1 MYCLIINIQCPLNR
15 ELLLLTVT
23 SVFYDQVIP
32 RVLASGLS
40 GGRVRQSTMQ
50 RRHKRKYYIFNYTL
64 DALYN
69 SAELKTCL
77 SCLRALC
84 VCGLM
89 WWNLHH
95 TNSERLVYGLDQYCH
110 HRKAPIHQTLYH
122 QFKKLAS
129 MLAPCY

>member
-1 MYCLIINIQCPLNR
+1 MYILYLTTLWMLCTIVLNLRPAYHACLC
-15 ELLLLTVT
+15 
-23 SVFYDQVIP
+23 
-32 RVLASGLS
+32 RV
-40 GGRVRQSTMQ
+40 VV
-50 RRHKRKYYIFNYTL
+50 
-64 DALYN
+64 
-69 SAELKTCL
+69 
-77 SCLRALC
+77 C
-84 VCGLM
+84 VLM